1 MTEIPPLI
9 VKPKDAR
16 RLLSCSQ
23 KRLYQLINA
32 GELGSFLDGRSRK
45 IVVSSIEGYIARK
58 LEKGVRA

>member
-9 VKPKDAR
+9 VRPKDAR

-23 KRLYQLINA
+23 KSLYRLLKSDL
-32 GELGSFLDGRSRK
+32 ESFLDGRSRK
-45 IVVSSIEGYIARK
+45 ITVASINSYIARK